1 MIARIQFWIATTF
14 GGSIFGALILAAII
28 IAILL

>member
-1 MIARIQFWIATTF
+1 MIARFRFWVETTF
-14 GGSIFGALILAAII
+14 GGSIFAALILAAII